1 MSDADLIRAL
11 DDLEQMLQG
20 ELDPEAIT
28 AWRHRFDT
36 ELASADRGP
45 GWPQIVDRAHGLAGR
60 LDAAAQ
66 TLSDQLT
73 QVRKELAIQA
83 RGERALKGY
92 KPS

>member
-1 MSDADLIRAL
+1 MSDTDLIRAL
-11 DDLEQMLQG
+11 DDLEHMLQG
-20 ELDPEAIT
+20 DLDPETIT
-28 AWRHRFDT
+28 AWRHRFDAA
-36 ELASADRGP
+36 LVSADRGL
-45 GWPQIVDRAHGLAGR
+45 GWPQVVERAHGLAGR

-73 QVRKELAIQA
+73 QVRKELAIEA